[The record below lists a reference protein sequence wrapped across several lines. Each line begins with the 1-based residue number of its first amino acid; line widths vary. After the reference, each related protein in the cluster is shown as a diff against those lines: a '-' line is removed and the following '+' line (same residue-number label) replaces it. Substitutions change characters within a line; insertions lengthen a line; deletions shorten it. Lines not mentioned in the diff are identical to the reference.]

1 MTPHLVHQARR
12 GVEKLE
18 NQGSIDARVRNIQT
32 GHVYLP
38 NDDPSMSL
46 LDHAHHSNDVPSMSL
61 LYLKCS
67 ECDLFHEG
75 AILREIS
82 VSKTSSCTDVT

>member
-46 LDHAHHSNDVPSMSL
+46 L
-61 LYLKCS
+61 YLKCS